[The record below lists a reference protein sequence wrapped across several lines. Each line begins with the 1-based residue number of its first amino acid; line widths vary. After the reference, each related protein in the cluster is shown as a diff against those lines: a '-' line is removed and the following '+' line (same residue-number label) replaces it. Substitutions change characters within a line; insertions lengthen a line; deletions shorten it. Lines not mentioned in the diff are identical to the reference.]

1 MEKRTV
7 AKHRRQT
14 NTAARAAAATTA
26 LAAGAALIAPAAA
39 SAAEVRVPNTPVTV
53 QVPGIENV
61 PGIAAIPGIDAWIP
75 SLSGVSAEGDIRNA
89 INSVKALPGVNSV
102 PGFSDFIA
110 NVERQVLPA
119 QPAQVAQTY
128 AAPVAA
134 PASAPA
140 PQPSVGERIV
150 SIAQSKIGSPYVY
163 GAAGPDAFD
172 CSGFTSWVYSQ
183 VGKSIPRT
191 SQAQAS
197 AGQQVAPSDI
207 QPGDIVVYYSGASHV
222 AIYAGNGQII
232 DALNSGIPVGYRDM
246 YMMPIYSV
254 VRF

>member
-1 MEKRTV
+1 MEKTIV
-7 AKHRRQT
+7 AKHRRQE
-14 NTAARAAAATTA
+14 NTAARAAAATA
-26 LAAGAALIAPAAA
+26 AIAAGAALVAPAAA
-39 SAAEVRVPNTPVTV
+39 SAAEVRVPNSPVSV

-75 SLSGVSAEGDIRNA
+75 SLAGVTATGDVQNA
-89 INSVKALPGVNSV
+89 IASVKAMPGVNNV
-102 PGFSDFIA
+102 PGFTQFLA
-110 NVERQVLPA
+110 NVEQQVRPA
-119 QPAQVAQTY
+119 APAPVQQTY
-128 AAPVAA
+128 SAPVAA
-134 PASAPA
+134 PAPA
-140 PQPSVGERIV
+140 PEPSVGERIV

-163 GAAGPDAFD
+163 GASGPNAFD

-197 AGQQVAPSDI
+197 AGRQVALSDI
-207 QPGDIVVYYSGASHV
+207 QPGDIVVYYGGASHV

-232 DALNSGIPVGYRDM
+232 DALNSGIPVGYRDLH
-246 YMMPIYSV
+246 MMPIHSV

>member
-1 MEKRTV
+1 MEKPKV

-39 SAAEVRVPNTPVTV
+39 SAAEVRVPNTPIAV
-53 QVPGIENV
+53 QVPGIETV

-75 SLSGVSAEGDIRNA
+75 SLKGASADGDVRAA
-89 INSVKALPGVNSV
+89 IARVKALPGVNNV
-102 PGFSDFIA
+102 PGFNDFIA
-110 NVERQVLPA
+110 NVEKQVLPA
-119 QPAQVAQTY
+119 Q
-128 AAPVAA
+128 AATSY
-134 PASAPA
+134 SAPA
-140 PQPSVGERIV
+140 AAPKPKPAPKPQPSFGERVV

-163 GAAGPDAFD
+163 GAAGPNAFD
-172 CSGFTSWVYSQ
+172 CSGFTSWVYAQ
-183 VGKSIPRT
+183 AGKSIPRT
-191 SQAQAS
+191 SQSQAYS
-197 AGQQVAPSDI
+197 GQQVSLSNI

-232 DALNSGIPVGYRDM
+232 DALNSGTPVGYRDLN
-246 YMMPIYSV
+246 MMPIHSV